1 MSPKPVCASLG
12 ELQYINQGCSNTPN
26 TRGGTWLIK
35 WLNNI
40 FPSLVAIIY
49 VQWIGAI
56 MSISHQNSAW
66 PLFGRPSP
74 PKSSG
79 QLKWFFHLK
88 SSHVD
93 PARGVTFVACR
104 SHVAAKVQPGRSLIG
119 SYLIAGNA
127 RPRASYGK
135 IQVTARRAVFTC
147 GSTGFHVLIP
157 VFLVVKDCN

>member
-104 SHVAAKVQPGRSLIG
+104 SQGAAWKVPHRVLSH
-119 SYLIAGNA
+119 
-127 RPRASYGK
+127 
-135 IQVTARRAVFTC
+135 RRKCEAKGLLWEDPSNCKTC
-147 GSTGFHVLIP
+147 SFHLRQHWISCAHP
-157 VFLVVKDCN
+157 SFSCC